1 MINLIDTIDKIPDA
15 VLMHVIQH
23 SNDFS
28 WKFLA
33 VKISLTRLNLK
44 IRMSPE
50 DDSIKS
56 LCCDEFRNLLK
67 KSINVPNAVAD
78 LNQLISLQEDLK

>member
-1 MINLIDTIDKIPDA
+1 MTGMIETIDKIPDA
-15 VLMHVIQH
+15 VLMHVIQR

-44 IRMSPE
+44 LRMSPK

-56 LCCDEFRNLLK
+56 LCCEEFRNLLK

-78 LNQLISLQEDLK
+78 LNLLIALQKDLK